1 MKVIQETLRDEN
13 SILIIVICV
22 YKFIRSNVYKYIL
35 IYINMSD
42 YHNFEILWTTLLMEA
57 NIIFNSSW
65 SKS

>member
-13 SILIIVICV
+13 SILIIVICG

-57 NIIFNSSW
+57 NIIF
-65 SKS
+65 

>member
-42 YHNFEILWTTLLMEA
+42 YHNFEIL
-57 NIIFNSSW
+57 
-65 SKS
+65 